1 MLRPCLHCGYRSE
14 PREGGACPECGTP
27 QPPASWVIVEVSIPP
42 HVRRW
47 FLVACTVG
55 IGFPLLMV
63 AVPLLFGTSTFGSG
77 CLGLFPILFV
87 PVLLRKLFSR
97 SALGQHVIRDDGIA
111 SSVLGPNRICRSS
124 EGWRVAE
131 LTRDGTDPH
140 RWLLVIA
147 RSGSGAQEGQ
157 AHSEEERFEIPI
169 DDRVDD
175 PHEVARAAR
184 RVLTPELAFDTSGG
198 AG

>member
-1 MLRPCLHCGYRSE
+1 
-14 PREGGACPECGTP
+14 
-27 QPPASWVIVEVSIPP
+27 
-42 HVRRW
+42 
-47 FLVACTVG
+47 
-55 IGFPLLMV
+55 MV

-87 PVLLRKLFSR
+87 PVLLRRLFSR

-111 SSVLGPNRICRSS
+111 SSVLGPNRICRGGD
-124 EGWRVAE
+124 GWRVAE

-147 RSGSGAQEGQ
+147 HAGASAEGRSGRGDG
-157 AHSEEERFEIPI
+157 ERFEIPI

-175 PHEVARAAR
+175 PQEVERAAR
-184 RVLTPELAFDTSGG
+184 RALTPASASDTSGG
-198 AG
+198 AA